1 MGTNRIK
8 MSPVLEKVS
17 ALALLIIAI
26 INVLEF
32 VASAFRSA
40 SAAVIILNISIK
52 LTGFIFVTIPLI
64 VIAVIVLRGKL
75 RAPESKKPISIAVI
89 VSFAGSLLTGILSP
103 LLNFF
108 SVYPGRF
115 EDMSRVVKKMYFW
128 VFFRNCITNLL
139 LVLAAAAIS
148 LIILDALLNKI
159 KWKSSL
165 PLIIITYVLLTISM
179 WSYGLLF
186 LILVS
191 IFLRREDKTH
201 PAVPSACV
209 SGLLSVALMLV
220 KRIVSLIGTVGMV
233 VGSVTFSLADANSF
247 YQTFSY
253 IGTIVGVIGF
263 VASLVIPLL
272 YLGRAVPGTEDKP
285 AETVSLAKE

>member
-1 MGTNRIK
+1 MENKKASLT
-8 MSPVLEKVS
+8 PVLEKVS

-40 SAAVIILNISIK
+40 SAAVIILNISLS

-75 RAPESKKPISIAVI
+75 RAPESKKPVSIAVI

-108 SVYPGRF
+108 SVSGRF
-115 EDMSRVVKKMYFW
+115 EDMSRGVKKMYYW

-209 SGLLSVALMLV
+209 SGLLGVALMLV
-220 KRIVSLIGTVGMV
+220 KRIVSLIGNIGMV
-233 VGSVTFSLADANSF
+233 VGSATFSLADANSF

-253 IGTIVGVIGF
+253 IGIIVVVIGF
-263 VASLVIPLL
+263 VASLAIPLL

>member
-1 MGTNRIK
+1 MENKKTALT
-8 MSPVLEKVS
+8 PVLEKVS

-75 RAPESKKPISIAVI
+75 RAPESKKPISIVVI

-103 LLNFF
+103 VLNFF
-108 SVYPGRF
+108 SVSGRF
-115 EDMSRVVKKMYFW
+115 EDMSRGVKKMYYW

-165 PLIIITYVLLTISM
+165 PLIIITYVLLMFSM

-233 VGSVTFSLADANSF
+233 VGSFTFSLADANSF
-247 YQTFSY
+247 YQAFSY
-253 IGTIVGVIGF
+253 IGIIVVVIGF
-263 VASLVIPLL
+263 VASLAIPLL

>member
-1 MGTNRIK
+1 MENKKT
-8 MSPVLEKVS
+8 SLTPVLEKVS

-103 LLNFF
+103 VLNFF
-108 SVYPGRF
+108 SVSGRF
-115 EDMSRVVKKMYFW
+115 EDMSRGVKKMYYW
-128 VFFRNCITNLL
+128 IFFRNCITNLL

-148 LIILDALLNKI
+148 LMILDALLNKI

-165 PLIIITYVLLTISM
+165 PLIIITYVLLMISM

-220 KRIVSLIGTVGMV
+220 KRIVSLIGTVGMI
-233 VGSVTFSLADANSF
+233 VGSFTFSLADANSF

-253 IGTIVGVIGF
+253 IGIIVVVIGF
-263 VASLVIPLL
+263 VASLAIPLL

>member
-108 SVYPGRF
+108 SVSGRF
-115 EDMSRVVKKMYFW
+115 EDMSRGVKKMYYW

-148 LIILDALLNKI
+148 LIILDALRNKI

-165 PLIIITYVLLTISM
+165 PLIIITYVLLMISM

-253 IGTIVGVIGF
+253 IGIIVGVIGF

>member
-1 MGTNRIK
+1 MENKKTPLT
-8 MSPVLEKVS
+8 PVLEKVS

-26 INVLEF
+26 MNVLEF

-103 LLNFF
+103 VLNFF
-108 SVYPGRF
+108 SVSGRF
-115 EDMSRVVKKMYFW
+115 EDMSRGVKKMYYW
-128 VFFRNCITNLL
+128 IFFRNCITNLL

-165 PLIIITYVLLTISM
+165 PLIIITYVLLMFSM

-233 VGSVTFSLADANSF
+233 VGSFTFSLADANSF

-253 IGTIVGVIGF
+253 IGIIVVVIGF
-263 VASLVIPLL
+263 VASLAIPLL

>member
-1 MGTNRIK
+1 MENKKASLT
-8 MSPVLEKVS
+8 PVLEKVS

-108 SVYPGRF
+108 SVSGRF
-115 EDMSRVVKKMYFW
+115 EDMSRGVKKMYYW
-128 VFFRNCITNLL
+128 IFFRNCITNLL

-165 PLIIITYVLLTISM
+165 PLIIITYVLLMISM

-220 KRIVSLIGTVGMV
+220 KSIVSLIGSVGMV
-233 VGSVTFSLADANSF
+233 VGSFTFSLADANSF

-253 IGTIVGVIGF
+253 IGIIVVVIGF
-263 VASLVIPLL
+263 VASLAIPLL